1 MTGHEETARDDER
14 ETSRAWCRYGA
25 RATSQEW
32 RKDAPGNFL
41 RQGRK
46 QEGRKNQTCRLTCV
60 RVTALLV
67 GIIASVSTLGC
78 ERLGRGKDYL
88 VLGARHGRG
97 SPCCGLLA
105 ITEKLAHFFDR
116 STVSASG
123 SALRFLLNNPSS
135 SSATGKPHAAKCVE
149 LITR

>member
-1 MTGHEETARDDER
+1 MSGKPAARGVDTVPARPPRSGGKTRPEIFFDKDESKR
-14 ETSRAWCRYGA
+14 GE
-25 RATSQEW
+25 
-32 RKDAPGNFL
+32 K
-41 RQGRK
+41 
-46 QEGRKNQTCRLTCV
+46 TCRLTCV

-116 STVSASG
+116 STVSAGG
-123 SALRFLLNNPSS
+123 SALR
-135 SSATGKPHAAKCVE
+135 T
-149 LITR
+149 